1 MPRRA
6 PIGNGEFVYHVLNR
20 AAKRTLL
27 FFREADYAA
36 FEAILL
42 ESRARFHMRILAYCL
57 MPNHWHFV
65 LWPTSA
71 KQLSDFMHWLTMTHA
86 HRWQECHHNVGTGA
100 VYQGR
105 FKALP
110 IQTDSHFL
118 NVCRYVERN
127 PLRAGLVGN
136 AEQWQW
142 SSLWR
147 KHHNGHEWLESWPVA
162 PHSNW
167 TNIVN
172 GMEPESD
179 VRAIRKAVKRGSPYG
194 DAEWMQ
200 RTALSLGLESTLRL
214 PGRPRKAPGAILERP
229 FSPDA

>member
-27 FFREADYAA
+27 FFGEADYAA

-42 ESRARFHMRILAYCL
+42 EARTRFRMRILAYCL

-65 LWPTSA
+65 LWPASS

-86 HRWQECHHNVGTGA
+86 RRWQEFHQTVGTGA

-105 FKALP
+105 YKALP
-110 IQTDSHFL
+110 IQTDMHFL

-127 PLRAGLVGN
+127 PLRAGLVRR
-136 AEQWQW
+136 AEDWQW

-147 KHHNGHEWLESWPVA
+147 KHHEAGEWLESWPVVPEA
-162 PHSNW
+162 NW
-167 TNIVN
+167 TAIVN
-172 GMEPESD
+172 GAECED
-179 VRAIRKAVKRGSPYG
+179 HVQTLRAAINRGSPYG
-194 DAEWMQ
+194 DRDWVT
-200 RTALSLGLESTLRL
+200 RTAQSLGLQSRLRMR
-214 PGRPRKAPGAILERP
+214 GRPKKAPGAISGGTL
-229 FSPDA
+229 FT